1 MAANKYLPCHDK
13 TMSEVI
19 SKMVGASNMDDD
31 ASNTDDDASNMEAYS
46 QLTDDVFQ
54 RILHSTDERIQT
66 VQCNFVFNS

>member
-1 MAANKYLPCHDK
+1 MAARKYLPCHDK

-19 SKMVGASNMDDD
+19 SKMVGASN
-31 ASNTDDDASNMEAYS
+31 TDDDASNMEAYT

-54 RILHSTDERIQT
+54 RILHSTDERMKT